1 MARLHSL
8 AVLCAAC
15 LASAPSLGGDS
26 VAVLGVQRASGSTVQ
41 WDVIDSRH
49 PALGDIR
56 FAARKTGAATSVGD
70 RKIVSQSY
78 VSCQKSNGRIAI
90 ELSNAPDENLAGGLA
105 PKDMPILTC
114 YSPDPKGGGALMM
127 SELTAK
133 WEVNDLGDTLARGL
147 SPADLRRCVSI
158 DVLQDVAL
166 PAGWPQV
173 RQQVVME
180 LLPYGRALDAVF
192 VACGQKSAYAAPGKP
207 AAAAGWKPAR
217 TTAKGRSNVRAAA
230 SVDSPL
236 VVQLNPGTPL
246 QVQATGTDWWMV
258 KPQSGSGFS
267 GYIRQDR
274 LAFE

>member
-1 MARLHSL
+1 MKRIPVL
-8 AVLCAAC
+8 AVLCASF
-15 LASAPSLGGDS
+15 LGSSPSHGQSPAAAQGI
-26 VAVLGVQRASGSTVQ
+26 QRASASTVQ
-41 WDVIDSRH
+41 WDVIDSKH
-49 PALGDIR
+49 PVLGDIR
-56 FAARKTGAATSVGD
+56 FAARKTGAATSVRD

-114 YSPDPKGGGALMM
+114 YSPDPKGGGALVM
-127 SELTAK
+127 SEIAAK
-133 WEVNDLGDTLARGL
+133 WQVNDLGDTLARGL

-166 PAGWPQV
+166 PVGWPQA

-192 VACGQKSAYAAPGKP
+192 VACGEKSAYAGPGRP
-207 AAAAGWKPAR
+207 VAATDWKPAR
-217 TTAKGRSNVRAAA
+217 TIAKGRTNVRAAA

-246 QVQATGTDWWMV
+246 QVQSTGTDWWKV
-258 KPQSGSGFS
+258 RPKSGAGFA

-274 LAFE
+274 LVFD